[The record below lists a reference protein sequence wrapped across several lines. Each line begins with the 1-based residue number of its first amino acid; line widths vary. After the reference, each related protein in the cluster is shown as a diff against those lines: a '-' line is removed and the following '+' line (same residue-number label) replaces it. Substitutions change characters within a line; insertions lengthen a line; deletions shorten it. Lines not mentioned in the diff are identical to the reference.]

1 MASTSKITINGVKYE
16 VRDDVLREGISK
28 KQDKLIAG
36 EGIEITANEE
46 GKPVIFVVGQ
56 E

>member
-1 MASTSKITINGVKYE
+1 MASTSKITINGVKY
-16 VRDDVLREGISK
+16 DDVLREGISK
-28 KQDKLIAG
+28 KQDKLITG

-46 GKPVIFVVGQ
+46 GKPVISVVGQ